1 MLAMQEVARS
11 SPDGYTLAVGSA
23 GPLTVSPTIFKNA
36 NFDPRQTL
44 SPIIWF
50 VNNPGIV
57 VIRKDLPVNSITEL
71 VQLSKTKQLNM
82 ASAGTG
88 SVLHLMGEYFQ
99 DKMGIKWIHIPYK
112 GSGPALLDMA
122 AGRTD
127 VALDLIPSAA
137 PLVKSGQ
144 LRALA
149 VTSSKRS
156 PALPDVPTLTEL
168 GYDGLEMGSWMGL
181 LAPKDTSAES
191 INKLN
196 AILNQAI
203 KDPELIARV
212 NNAGGELVGGSPQ
225 DLANLINKDL
235 SRWAVI
241 INRLNIQPE

>member
-1 MLAMQEVARS
+1 M
-11 SPDGYTLAVGSA
+11 
-23 GPLTVSPTIFKNA
+23 
-36 NFDPRQTL
+36 
-44 SPIIWF
+44 
-50 VNNPGIV
+50 NNPGIV
-57 VIRKDLPVNSITEL
+57 VIRKDLPVNSIAEL

-99 DKMGIKWIHIPYK
+99 DKMGIKWMHIPYK
-112 GSGPALLDMA
+112 GSGPALLDMV

-156 PALPDVPTLTEL
+156 PALPDIPTLTEL
-168 GYDGLEMGSWMGL
+168 GYEGLEMGSWMGL
-181 LAPKDTSAES
+181 LAPKGTSSES

-196 AILNQAI
+196 AALNQAI
-203 KDPELIARV
+203 KDPDLAARIS
-212 NNAGGELVGGSPQ
+212 NAGGELAGGSPQ
-225 DLANLINKDL
+225 DFANLINRDL
-235 SRWAVI
+235 NRWAVI

>member
-1 MLAMQEVARS
+1 
-11 SPDGYTLAVGSA
+11 
-23 GPLTVSPTIFKNA
+23 
-36 NFDPRQTL
+36 
-44 SPIIWF
+44 
-50 VNNPGIV
+50 V

-181 LAPKDTSAES
+181 LAPKGTSAES

-212 NNAGGELVGGSPQ
+212 SNAGGELVGGSPQ
-225 DLANLINKDL
+225 DMVNHINKDL
-235 SRWAVI
+235 NRWAVI